1 MSGDAAAGPKNWRKV
16 HKTLALLDYLL
27 KNGAVGVI
35 DEASS
40 HAMTFAALSRFSA
53 PRAVAAGGGAGGAV
67 AGADT
72 EEGCRLVREKA
83 AALLSLLDDTEA
95 LRRCRAEA
103 QRSAGR
109 FVGIGR
115 DASGRDG
122 SRRSLAFGSDD
133 AFDAAPR
140 GVTIATAGAKRETLS
155 AQPARVRP
163 FSLAGS
169 SISARASG
177 FNNEPPPAKAY
188 SPPSPTGSNA
198 GQAFKPS
205 SGIMPAPAIAP
216 PPASAFGPWTSARFA
231 STAASTSAATQPA
244 PAQPDP
250 FADIFAGVEL
260 VSPAPA
266 ESGAAGGG
274 GSGDG
279 GGNGGG
285 GDPFAS
291 LLDAVDE
298 RISAAIKGPSTEPL
312 CAEAAVTWNVGV
324 AGSPPPDAPDIG
336 AALAS
341 AAAATPAAD
350 VAALEEARRQ
360 LAAVQLSPAMWGP
373 GSSLAGSPR
382 PPPPPLTAPVFR
394 TAPPPEPN
402 LIDL

>member
-1 MSGDAAAGPKNWRKV
+1 M

-53 PRAVAAGGGAGGAV
+53 PRAVAAGGGAGGV
-67 AGADT
+67 GAGADT

-115 DASGRDG
+115 DASSRDG
-122 SRRSLAFGSDD
+122 GRRSLAFGSDD
-133 AFDAAPR
+133 APPSPR
-140 GVTIATAGAKRETLS
+140 GVTIATAGAKRE
-155 AQPARVRP
+155 PARVRP

-169 SISARASG
+169 SISARG
-177 FNNEPPPAKAY
+177 VVDDKPPAMKDY
-188 SPPSPTGSNA
+188 TPPSSTSDNGA
-198 GQAFKPS
+198 KPA
-205 SGIMPAPAIAP
+205 MPAPAISP
-216 PPASAFGPWTSARFA
+216 PPASAFGPWTAARFA
-231 STAASTSAATQPA
+231 STSASTSATQS
-244 PAQPDP
+244 DP
-250 FADIFAGVEL
+250 FADFFAGVEL

-266 ESGAAGGG
+266 ESCAAAGDNGN
-274 GSGDG
+274 GSGSG
-279 GGNGGG
+279 GGGG

-291 LLDAVDE
+291 LLDAADE
-298 RISAAIKGPSTEPL
+298 RISAAVKGPSTEPL
-312 CAEAAVTWNVGV
+312 CPEAAVTWNVGV
-324 AGSPPPDAPDIG
+324 GGAPPPDAPDIG

-341 AAAATPAAD
+341 AASSTPAVD
-350 VAALEEARRQ
+350 TAALEEARRQ
-360 LAAVQLSPAMWGP
+360 LAAVQLSPATWGP
-373 GSSLAGSPR
+373 GSSLLGSPR
-382 PPPPPLTAPVFR
+382 PPPPLTAPVFR
-394 TAPPPEPN
+394 TAQPPEPN